1 MLSALLKKM
10 KAEDKAESGRRAE
23 AACDVFGKVPAPS
36 RSQQDADNKKIRLI
50 WDGTAKQV
58 PIYHPRT
65 LKPVAEES
73 EQRYLSGDATTV
85 LLTADEAARE
95 RERRGWN

>member
-1 MLSALLKKM
+1 M
-10 KAEDKAESGRRAE
+10 KVDAKAESARRADG
-23 AACDVFGKVPAPS
+23 AGNVFGKVPAS
-36 RSQQDADNKKIRLI
+36 NRHKQAMTDQKIRLI
-50 WDGTAKQV
+50 WDGTNKQT

-73 EQRYLSGDATTV
+73 EQRYLSGDTTTV